1 MKRLGGVFGVLAVA
15 VVMVAGCGDG
25 SSSSGGDEKSAL
37 AETAIHRPVHEAARE
52 SPKQERRE
60 RKENREFKER
70 EERRIAEEDEEA
82 KKEQKEKKKH
92 PKPKPEPEPS
102 PTSEVDPIAAEEFH
116 YFKGTDLGNWEI
128 AYSVCAVT
136 PEKQLATEFHTERN
150 WAAIGHAYGSEYREP
165 FNIAP
170 EEGCMAAVKDSPAQ
184 REAMFAL
191 MEENE

>member
-1 MKRLGGVFGVLAVA
+1 MKRLVGVFGVLAAVVA
-15 VVMVAGCGDG
+15 VVAGCGGG
-25 SSSSGGDEKSAL
+25 SNSSGGGEKSAL
-37 AETAIHRPVHEAARE
+37 ANTAIHRPAHEEARE

-70 EERRIAEEDEEA
+70 EEKRIAEESEEA
-82 KKEQKEKKKH
+82 KKKKAEKKH

-102 PTSEVDPIAAEEFH
+102 PTTEVDPVAAEEFH

-136 PEKQLATEFHTERN
+136 PEKQLAAEFHTERN
-150 WAAIGHAYGSEYREP
+150 WAAIGHAYGAGYREP

-170 EEGCMAAVKDSPAQ
+170 EEGCMAAVKDSPDQ